1 MEKFKNFIYD
11 KNDIV
16 IALAIIVVATF
27 IITGRINAIMAYPQ
41 TMLEQAQGEVVTDPE
56 APAVTDPAAGGPDGS
71 GGSAAPVVETPTAQT
86 PVVQTPVVVAPVTP
100 PPAENTPP
108 AAGTEIKVTLPFGS
122 TGDAI
127 ANILTSSGLIAQ
139 KSDFMNA
146 VAVAG
151 AEKRL
156 KAGTFR
162 IPAGSTPAQVVAIIT
177 K

>member
-16 IALAIIVVATF
+16 IALVIIIVATF

-41 TMLEQAQGEVVTDPE
+41 TMLEQAQGEVASDPA
-56 APAVTDPAAGGPDGS
+56 APAVTDPVAGGPDGS
-71 GGSAAPVVETPTAQT
+71 NAPVVSS
-86 PVVQTPVVVAPVTP
+86 PVVENPVVEAPSVVTP
-100 PPAENTPP
+100 PVVPPTASNTPP
-108 AAGTEIKVTLPFGS
+108 ATGAEIKVTLPFGS

-127 ANILTSSGLIAQ
+127 ANILISSGLIAQ
-139 KSDFMNA
+139 KSDFMSA
-146 VAVAG
+146 VAAAG
-151 AEKRL
+151 AEKKL
-156 KAGTFR
+156 KAGTFK